1 MCRFFLTTLIIPLCL
16 AASVAQVQVVDGYWL
31 EGGIDATSRVLTSF
45 GPTQDVRYMGIT
57 FRDSLVLPGGV
68 TLRSRGR
75 TDVAIVVVDRRWDLV
90 GYDHVG
96 GPGHDSI
103 VALTTLGNGDG
114 AATIAA
120 CGGVLTPTVC
130 RAGGITF
137 SGRGGYDVVTMCW
150 QPDGRPRWSRLDG
163 GADADLP
170 SAVTADP
177 DGGLHITGTY
187 VGSTRM
193 GTFTRSD
200 AAATSAFITRITPQG
215 TVEWL
220 TSTVSSDDDPDV
232 PRGYAAGGSFCV
244 VHDNTVVTIVGAAG
258 TVGISGTLTRDVNTN
273 YETYPYVM
281 TLDRATGVATDWRR
295 LDLCRGD
302 SVTAAAVGP
311 LLVST
316 VIEPRFCQPGTEPAL
331 RILLGNTRLSYV
343 PGGLQSNVVATATTA
358 DGSLVLGG
366 RFERSILFDS
376 MSRRPDIISSSS
388 TLQDGW
394 IAVLLPD
401 GRLRSALA
409 LKATTWAQV
418 TSVSTR
424 SNAMLVAGVAQDVL
438 NVIPTPIGRMGTT
451 GCFVMVAT
459 DPTASVL
466 PDVGVEHPTDR
477 LEGIWTLDGRFAG
490 TITIDLPPGI
500 YAGRRVNGAPFPILV
515 GMGQR

>member
-1 MCRFFLTTLIIPLCL
+1 MRRFFITTLIIPLCI
-16 AASVAQVQVVDGYWL
+16 AASVAQVEAVDGYWL

-45 GPTQDVRYMGIT
+45 GPTQDVRYIGIT
-57 FRDSLVLPGGV
+57 FRDSLVLPGGI
-68 TLRSRGR
+68 TLRSRGLA
-75 TDVAIVVVDRRWDLV
+75 DVAIVVVDRRWDLV

-137 SGRGGYDVVTMCW
+137 SGRGGYDVVTMNW
-150 QPDGRPRWSRLDG
+150 KPDGRPRWSRLDG
-163 GADADLP
+163 GPEADLP
-170 SAVTADP
+170 SAVAADP
-177 DGGLHITGTY
+177 DGGLMIAGTY

-200 AAATSAFITRITPQG
+200 AAATSAFIARITPQG
-215 TVEWL
+215 TVAWL

-232 PRGYAAGGSFCV
+232 PRGFAAGGSFCV
-244 VHDNTVVTIVGAAG
+244 VNDNSVTATVGAAG
-258 TVGISGTLTRDVNTN
+258 TVGIGGTLTRDVNTN

-281 TLDRATGVATDWRR
+281 TVDRATGMATGWRR

-302 SVTAAAVGP
+302 SVAATSLGSF
-311 LLVST
+311 LVT
-316 VIEPRFCQPGTEPAL
+316 TIVEPRFCQPGTEPAL
-331 RILLGNTRLSYV
+331 HILLGDTRLSYV

-376 MSRRPDIISSSS
+376 ISRRPDIITSSS

-394 IAVLLPD
+394 VAVLLPD

-424 SNAMLVAGVAQDVL
+424 SNAMLIAGVAQDVL
-438 NVIPTPIGRMGTT
+438 NVMPTPLGREGTR

-459 DPTASVL
+459 DPTASVP
-466 PDVGVEHPTDR
+466 PDVGVEHATDR

-490 TITIDLPPGI
+490 TEPGELPPGI
-500 YAGRRVNGAPFPILV
+500 YAGRRMNGAPFPILV